1 MGSYVFY
8 FGLNRPGQGVF
19 GLNVCKTGCCWAE
32 ASDIHF
38 HQYNGSKTNN
48 QKQQVTR
55 DVVLILKYDMYIY

>member
-19 GLNVCKTGCCWAE
+19 GLNVCKTGCSWAE

-38 HQYNGSKTNN
+38 HQYNGSKTIKNN
-48 QKQQVTR
+48 K
-55 DVVLILKYDMYIY
+55 LPEMLF